1 MYIFYK
7 SNPAPWAH
15 AGDVPYLPPVS
26 PARLALLGT
35 QQTECNYRIPSP
47 SWSPLQQV
55 YGRCIPYST
64 RVQLVLQYKF
74 WVVLYRRMATS
85 SDLLLAADQLAVL
98 DSAHWPRCR
107 RNASL
112 PECLQGAQLAQR
124 LSTALPRYGANGML
138 QGCPHIRSTAST
150 VRAFNWLVESDA
162 PKVDGCS
169 AMPLPK
175 HLPPGA
181 PTTARALIILH
192 GLHRYYR
199 DGWQRLQAP
208 LVESNPHV
216 SFELAL
222 LTWPLFV
229 CTDRDRHPDNDECTC
244 AHCQRGAWLRCDGPL
259 PPHDEFTK
267 AMARFYAPVP
277 LVYTQFAHW
286 GMAACAQPPRTQS
299 VITPPRH
306 ILGHISTTRCSLAR
320 P

>member
-1 MYIFYK
+1 MILQSIFN
-7 SNPAPWAH
+7 S
-15 AGDVPYLPPVS
+15 VS
-26 PARLALLGT
+26 LDL
-35 QQTECNYRIPSP
+35 
-47 SWSPLQQV
+47 
-55 YGRCIPYST
+55 
-64 RVQLVLQYKF
+64 KF
-74 WVVLYRRMATS
+74 
-85 SDLLLAADQLAVL
+85 
-98 DSAHWPRCR
+98 PCR
-107 RNASL
+107 R
-112 PECLQGAQLAQR
+112 
-124 LSTALPRYGANGML
+124 
-138 QGCPHIRSTAST
+138 
-150 VRAFNWLVESDA
+150 A
-162 PKVDGCS
+162 P
-169 AMPLPK
+169 A
-175 HLPPGA
+175 
-181 PTTARALIILH
+181 TARALIILH

-199 DGWQRLQAP
+199 DGWQRLQTP

-267 AMARFYAPVP
+267 VMARFYAPVP

-299 VITPPRH
+299 VTMPLRH